1 MHFLLP
7 FWWISRRLLILNEK
21 KGVFIFSM
29 LSCVCCTC
37 SKRYRHRKRKYKL
50 WTLEESS
57 FCPWAFFGVSGEIKS
72 VTAHISERK
81 EQKHNDV
88 ISSRRFH
95 YLQQVNCAGECK
107 GVVSQCSSKK
117 SLRKQTLVW
126 GWLWN
131 NWPGKCHLFTF
142 PYLHSHQCHFPGCMF
157 TVTSTYTDTK
167 HGQIECSNYSLPA
180 AKTEV
185 LTARTSFF
193 SLWSHS
199 ASYLDYRWEFV

>member
-7 FWWISRRLLILNEK
+7 FQWISRRLLILNEK
-21 KGVFIFSM
+21 KGVFIFST

-37 SKRYRHRKRKYKL
+37 SKRYRHIKRKYKL
-50 WTLEESS
+50 WILEESS

-107 GVVSQCSSKK
+107 RVVSQYSSKK

-131 NWPGKCHLFTF
+131 NWPENAI
-142 PYLHSHQCHFPGCMF
+142 YSHFPTYILTYGIFQRACSPFQAHTQTQNMDKLNAIT
-157 TVTSTYTDTK
+157 TVFRQPRQKFLQQELHFSVY
-167 HGQIECSNYSLPA
+167 
-180 AKTEV
+180 EV
-185 LTARTSFF
+185 IQPHT
-193 SLWSHS
+193 
-199 ASYLDYRWEFV
+199 